1 MEREGLVDVVW
12 LPFELH
18 PEVPPEGMP
27 RDDLLPADYQARVD
41 AGLKMMAADTGL
53 EMRRPKR
60 LINSRLALAAAE
72 FARERD
78 VFPAMHA
85 ALFKAHWEGTAAL
98 DSVEDLKRIAASVG
112 LEADELEAALDEGRY
127 EDVLDANRM
136 EATQVGIN
144 AIPAHI
150 IGRRFLILGA
160 QPVDVFRG
168 VLAKLGDDG

>member
-1 MEREGLVDVVW
+1 LVDVIW

-18 PEVPPEGMP
+18 PEVPPEGIP
-27 RDDLLPADYQARVD
+27 RDELLPAEYQARVD
-41 AGLKMMAADTGL
+41 AGLEMMAADTGL
-53 EMRRPKR
+53 EMRRPDR

-78 VFPAMHA
+78 AFPAMHR

-98 DSVEDLKRIAASVG
+98 DSVEDLKRIATGVG
-112 LEADELEAALDEGRY
+112 LEPEELEAALDEGRY
-127 EDVLDANRM
+127 EDLLDANRL

-150 IGRRFLILGA
+150 VGRRFLVLGA
-160 QPVDVFRG
+160 QPVNVFREI
-168 VLAKLGDDG
+168 LAKVAEDM